1 MGQLLG
7 RRLLGAVP
15 VLIIVSTLVF
25 LLTFLIPGDPAFTI
39 AGESA
44 SPEQIE
50 QTRERLGLN
59 DSVLEQF
66 GTWVG
71 SALQG
76 DLGTSLFSSQSVVAA
91 ILDRA
96 PVTILLTL
104 GALLVAT
111 LIGVPAGI
119 LAAVRQGSSVDKA
132 VTLGTSLGVATP
144 NYFLGLML
152 VLVFALR
159 VPLFPATGYV
169 PLADGVVPWFQHLV
183 LPCVTLG
190 LSAAAV
196 VTRQLRSSLS
206 GVLALDYVKMAR
218 AKGMRGRVVVGKHA
232 LKNAL
237 VPVVTVL
244 GTQMAFLLG
253 GTVLIEQI
261 FGLPGIGSL
270 AFNAVTTRDIPMI
283 QGVVLFSAVLVLLVN
298 LVVDISYGWLNP
310 KVRAA

>member
-7 RRLLGAVP
+7 LRLLGAVP

-119 LAAVRQGSSVDKA
+119 LAAVRRGSSADKA